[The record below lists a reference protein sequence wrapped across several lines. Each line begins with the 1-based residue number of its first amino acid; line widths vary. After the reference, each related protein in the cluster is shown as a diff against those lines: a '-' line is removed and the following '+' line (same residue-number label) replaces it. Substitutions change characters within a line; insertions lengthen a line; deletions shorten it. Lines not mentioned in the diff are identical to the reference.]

1 MTDTNMN
8 DKAPLENKEL
18 EDNHVE
24 HNHDH
29 DHDHDHHH
37 HNHDHDHR
45 HHDHDHDHDHDED
58 LDEMEVIVLT
68 LDDDTELECAV
79 LEVFPHEEKE
89 YIALVTLDD
98 EQKVLLY
105 EFNED
110 EDSGEI
116 EVTMIED
123 EEEFNRVAE
132 EFERIMEEYDD
143 EDELED

>member
-8 DKAPLENKEL
+8 DKAPLENNEL
-18 EDNHVE
+18 EENQA
-24 HNHDH
+24 DH
-29 DHDHDHHH
+29 DHD
-37 HNHDHDHR
+37 
-45 HHDHDHDHDHDED
+45 HHDHDHDHDDD

-79 LEVFPHEEKE
+79 LEVFPYEDKE

-105 EFNED
+105 EFSED
-110 EDSGEI
+110 LDSGEI
-116 EVTMIED
+116 EVSMIED
-123 EEEFNRVAE
+123 EDEFNRVAE

-143 EDELED
+143 EEELED

>member
-8 DKAPLENKEL
+8 DKAPLENNEL
-18 EDNHVE
+18 EENQA
-24 HNHDH
+24 DH
-29 DHDHDHHH
+29 DHD
-37 HNHDHDHR
+37 
-45 HHDHDHDHDHDED
+45 HHDHDHDHDDD

-79 LEVFPHEEKE
+79 LEVFPYEDKE

-110 EDSGEI
+110 LDSGEI
-116 EVTMIED
+116 EVSMIED
-123 EEEFNRVAE
+123 EDEFNRVAE

-143 EDELED
+143 EEELED

>member
-8 DKAPLENKEL
+8 DKTPLENNEL
-18 EDNHVE
+18 EENQA
-24 HNHDH
+24 DH
-29 DHDHDHHH
+29 DHD
-37 HNHDHDHR
+37 
-45 HHDHDHDHDHDED
+45 HHDHDHDHDDD

-79 LEVFPHEEKE
+79 LEVFPYEDKE

-105 EFNED
+105 EFSED
-110 EDSGEI
+110 LDSGEI
-116 EVTMIED
+116 EVSMIED
-123 EEEFNRVAE
+123 EDEFNRVAE

-143 EDELED
+143 EEELED

>member
-8 DKAPLENKEL
+8 DKTPLENNEL
-18 EDNHVE
+18 EENQA
-24 HNHDH
+24 DH
-29 DHDHDHHH
+29 DHD
-37 HNHDHDHR
+37 
-45 HHDHDHDHDHDED
+45 HHDHDHDHDDD

-79 LEVFPHEEKE
+79 LEVFPYEDKE

-110 EDSGEI
+110 LDSGEI
-116 EVTMIED
+116 EVSMIED
-123 EEEFNRVAE
+123 EDEFNRVAE

-143 EDELED
+143 EEELED

>member
-8 DKAPLENKEL
+8 DKAPLENNEL
-18 EDNHVE
+18 EENKA
-24 HNHDH
+24 DH
-29 DHDHDHHH
+29 DHD
-37 HNHDHDHR
+37 
-45 HHDHDHDHDHDED
+45 HHDHDHDHDDD

-79 LEVFPHEEKE
+79 LEVFPYEDKE

-105 EFNED
+105 EFSED
-110 EDSGEI
+110 LDSGEI
-116 EVTMIED
+116 EVSMIED
-123 EEEFNRVAE
+123 EDEFNRVAE

-143 EDELED
+143 EEELED